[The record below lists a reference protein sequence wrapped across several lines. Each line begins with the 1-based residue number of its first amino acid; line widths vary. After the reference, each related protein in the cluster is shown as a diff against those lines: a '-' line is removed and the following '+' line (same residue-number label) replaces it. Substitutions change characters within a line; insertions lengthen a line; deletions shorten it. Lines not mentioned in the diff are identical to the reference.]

1 MFHVYPSA
9 GLLASIALACC
20 LLVSLLTYVLY
31 RLQASRDKDR
41 SEVVWNA
48 ECDQLALEID
58 VLLQGFQG
66 VLYMLQAARGVL
78 PATETLSLAMIDDTL
93 ERGAA
98 AIEDTR
104 GRTESVRIARAR
116 ARALRAT
123 VDSEAAR
130 RG

>member
-1 MFHVYPSA
+1 MP
-9 GLLASIALACC
+9 LLS
-20 LLVSLLTYVLY
+20 YVLY
-31 RLQASRDKDR
+31 RVLASRNKDR
-41 SEVVWNA
+41 SELVWND
-48 ECDQLALEID
+48 ECDQLALELD

-78 PATETLSLAMIDDTL
+78 PATETLSLATIDEAL

-104 GRTESVRIARAR
+104 GKTESVRIARAR

-123 VDSEAAR
+123 GDSEAVR